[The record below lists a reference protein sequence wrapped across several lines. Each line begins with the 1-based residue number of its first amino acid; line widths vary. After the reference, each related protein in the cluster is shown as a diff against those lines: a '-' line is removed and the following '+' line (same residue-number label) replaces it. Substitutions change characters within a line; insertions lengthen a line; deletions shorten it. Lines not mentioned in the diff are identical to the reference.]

1 MRAVSQFAALVR
13 RSVCHFT
20 RACAFVSLLRVV
32 STRRFGDCD
41 APVRRTDCHMCWSL
55 CTSPQASITG
65 ATGTRPHPRVL
76 ADDPAASLLHNLV
89 EMDWIAFMLDVW
101 DVRSQTSLQLM
112 CTLMPWVVLNVG
124 AVIAIVTTR
133 IQSLELV
140 SVERNGYAKI
150 TVGEIVPSP
159 PVLLG
164 ISPQLVKDT
173 VV

>member
-1 MRAVSQFAALVR
+1 MQ
-13 RSVCHFT
+13 
-20 RACAFVSLLRVV
+20 
-32 STRRFGDCD
+32 
-41 APVRRTDCHMCWSL
+41 
-55 CTSPQASITG
+55 
-65 ATGTRPHPRVL
+65 
-76 ADDPAASLLHNLV
+76 
-89 EMDWIAFMLDVW
+89 
-101 DVRSQTSLQLM
+101 
-112 CTLMPWVVLNVG
+112 WVVLNVV